1 MRKSESEIPSPFAR
15 KVISFLSFSTYLKE
29 QQQYCLNTLLSI
41 IQLFVLAKREQIK
54 DFYEP
59 CPEPTS

>member
-54 DFYEP
+54 DF
-59 CPEPTS
+59 